1 MGSVDLKI
9 VAVTMVTIV
18 AYTVVANVIPQVES
32 EVPPEIAFGAEV
44 TAEELVA
51 AGQQLYEGAGGCLAC
66 HAETPGARGPNLR
79 TDYRGQGPIG
89 ERCADRVPGLDCKE
103 YIYQAL
109 TRPGDHVVD
118 DYPLIMP
125 PTDRTL
131 NQPQIWALVAYLQSM
146 GGQVTVTGAD
156 IPDEPAEADAPG
168 PAAGPQVAATDPRE
182 MVIELC
188 VQCHVLE
195 GQGTDLGPALDDIGA
210 HRTAEEIRIAI
221 LDPPSVVRE
230 GYEDFVGLMPVDFGQ
245 RMTAQQLEA
254 MVRYLSGL
262 R

>member
-18 AYTVVANVIPQVES
+18 AYTVVANIIPQVES

-44 TAEELVA
+44 TPEELVE

-109 TRPGDHVVD
+109 VRPGDHVVD

-125 PTDRTL
+125 PADRTL
-131 NQPQIWALVAYLQSM
+131 DQAQIWALVAYLQSM
-146 GGQVTVTGAD
+146 GGEVTVTGDD
-156 IPDEPAEADAPG
+156 IPDEPDEADAPG

-210 HRTAEEIRIAI
+210 HRTAEELRTAI
-221 LDPPSVVRE
+221 LDPPAIVRE